1 MYRGDLVTRK
11 SYGEDVVFEIIDI
24 NRQNAFLSGVEYR
37 LVADSPV
44 MDLNKVVDYHSTKDY
59 MRSHS
64 KVQQTQRMIQRYR
77 REQQE
82 TNLHN
87 MMIIGEQDKEE
98 ELKSYFEVPGKVLH
112 LDGDS
117 RYLTKSLDLYSKLRV
132 PVEGHYF
139 REKDMPEQLYEL
151 LPKVK
156 PDILVITGHDSMI
169 KNRRNRDDYSLDSYK
184 NSRNFAKAVKIA
196 REYEKN
202 KDTLMIVAGACQ
214 SHFEALLQAGANFA
228 SSPQRILIHALDP
241 VQIASKISY
250 TSIKDTVNM
259 SDVISYTIS
268 GIKGIGGIESR
279 GSYRIGLPNI
289 KNSENNH

>member
-1 MYRGDLVTRK
+1 MYRGDLVTRR
-11 SYGEDVVFEIIDI
+11 SYGEDVVFEILDI
-24 NRQNAFLSGVEYR
+24 NRQLAFLRGVEYR
-37 LVADSPV
+37 LFADSP
-44 MDLNKVVDYHSTKDY
+44 MHDLNKVHDYRLTKDY

-64 KVQQTQRMIQRYR
+64 RVQQTHRLIQQYR

-82 TNLHN
+82 TNLQN
-87 MMIIGEQDKEE
+87 MIVINEQDEE
-98 ELKSYFEVPGKVLH
+98 QELQSYFEVPGKVLH

-117 RYLTKSLDLYSKLRV
+117 RYLNKSLDLYNQLRV
-132 PVEGHYF
+132 PVEGHYIQ
-139 REKDMPEQLYEL
+139 EKDMPDQLYDL
-151 LPKVK
+151 LPKAK
-156 PDILVITGHDSMI
+156 PDVLVITGHDSLI
-169 KNRRNRDDYSLDSYK
+169 KNRRNRDEYSLDSYK

-250 TSIKDTVNM
+250 TSIKETVNM

-268 GIKGIGGIESR
+268 GIKGMGGIESR

-289 KNSENNH
+289 KKSENNH